1 MKGAATYKNNLKKN
15 DGTSIRFL
23 EVTTTL
29 MLFIEFHAE
38 KSVSRCHQGLS
49 DVRKHFKRLTHVS
62 FAKAIKNNRSMAT
75 FLVDN
80 DEGTN
85 SLKEKTI
92 RAEVLYINFMVHHN
106 LSFFR
111 QNTFLRYTLRCSLI
125 LRLQGTL
132 TMVELKQPLY

>member
-1 MKGAATYKNNLKKN
+1 MQKK
-15 DGTSIRFL
+15 R
-23 EVTTTL
+23 
-29 MLFIEFHAE
+29 
-38 KSVSRCHQGLS
+38 VSRSHQGLS
-49 DVRKHFKRLTHVS
+49 DVSKHFKRLTNVS

-92 RAEVLYINFMVHHN
+92 RAEVLYTNFMVHHN

-132 TMVELKQPLY
+132 TIVELKQPLY